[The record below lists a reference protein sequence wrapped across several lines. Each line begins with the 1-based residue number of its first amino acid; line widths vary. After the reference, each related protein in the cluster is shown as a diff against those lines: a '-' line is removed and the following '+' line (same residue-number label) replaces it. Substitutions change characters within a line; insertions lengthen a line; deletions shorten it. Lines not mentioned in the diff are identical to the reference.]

1 MPEDHRKRATKREG
15 REGSRT
21 PYYLLQKTQ
30 GGMCGVDG
38 LAEWDG
44 ADRSNLILNSRAAP
58 SSDRYRTWVSVDIR
72 PTFTQNFMGKNFKR
86 YVLQVDKSRFGPKK
100 LKERIQAV
108 GG

>member
-58 SSDRYRTWVSVDIR
+58 SSDRYRTWVSVDGVNIHSELH
-72 PTFTQNFMGKNFKR
+72 GEK
-86 YVLQVDKSRFGPKK
+86 LQEVRLASGQEQVSSK
-100 LKERIQAV
+100 I
-108 GG
+108 